1 MLKKSQVREVARLFI
16 EGVESMDVLTD
27 TQQRLVDL
35 VKEHLGGVAETATK
49 DPDGEETL
57 SAELA
62 VRVGAD
68 AEFARGLAELLRE
81 YRPQDVDQKAKARD
95 GDAVVL
101 NGNGTV
107 VTRSWFTR
115 IKKVVSRNK
124 KLSLVFLSIT
134 VTCGGTVFLLA
145 PHDDGGT
152 ATTRPEPGRVT
163 SARSTVPSPPPS
175 SVPVLPTE
183 DLPALPPP
191 GTGDDGGRAPEG
203 ARPPATGGRVT
214 TGQVPVTTTPRTGA
228 TTAQPRLATT
238 TDLAKGL
245 PGTAVN
251 FYGTGYT
258 ACPAEGSR
266 KVDVLWDGYGTGNTV
281 TAEPDGRFAVRFTV
295 PESAGPGAHYL
306 YGRCVDGGEWSRSTF
321 TVTPPLEVTTTPARG
336 RAGSSVQVHGAQYG
350 GCPDYGDRSVNV
362 LWDGAAIGTAVPI
375 RADGTF
381 TATITVPAAMGDH
394 YVYGQCRDGGQ
405 WARTI
410 FTVGP

>member
-1 MLKKSQVREVARLFI
+1 MGEVARLFI

-35 VKEHLGGVAETATK
+35 VKEHLGGVAETAAK
-49 DPDGEETL
+49 DPGGEETL
-57 SAELA
+57 TAELA
-62 VRVGAD
+62 ARAGAD
-68 AEFARGLAELLRE
+68 AGFARSLAELLRE
-81 YRPQDVDQKAKARD
+81 YRPQDVDQKAQARD

-134 VTCGGTVFLLA
+134 LSCGGTVFLLA
-145 PHDDGGT
+145 PHDDSGT
-152 ATTRPEPGRVT
+152 VATQPKSDGVT
-163 SARSTVPSPPPS
+163 SITSTVPQAPS
-175 SVPVLPTE
+175 SVPVLPTQ
-183 DLPALPPP
+183 DLPVLPAP
-191 GTGDDGGRAPEG
+191 GTGDDGGNPAPG
-203 ARPPATGGRVT
+203 GGTRPPLTGGQVP
-214 TGQVPVTTTPRTGA
+214 TGQVPGTTTPKTGA

-245 PGTAVN
+245 PGTSVN
-251 FYGTGYT
+251 FSGTGYT
-258 ACPAEGSR
+258 ACPAEGTR

-281 TAEPDGRFAVRFTV
+281 TAGPDGRFAVRFTV

-321 TVTPPLEVTTTPARG
+321 TVTPPLQVTTTPARG
-336 RAGSSVQVHGAQYG
+336 RAGSSVQVHGTQYG

-381 TATITVPAAMGDH
+381 TATVTVPAGTGDH
-394 YVYGQCRDGGQ
+394 YVTGQCRDGGQ

-410 FTVGP
+410 FTVTP